1 MKVMRFTAPDM
12 AGAIRELRQ
21 ALGPDAVIL
30 STGRLPGGGVEIS
43 AAVDDKTPAPKP
55 QSPAQAPPAP
65 VESGS
70 NGQAAVSALARRVE
84 SLGRDL
90 KKHLVLAEAATG
102 FAARPEVAPYYTYLT
117 RQEVSPELVS
127 WLMQGLVAIDGRG
140 LLPRLGI
147 RLKKL
152 LQVAGPPKVQR
163 GRPAA
168 WALVGPTGS
177 GKTTT
182 VAKLAAAF
190 YLRQGLSVGMITV
203 DTFRIAATEQLMAY
217 GRIMEVPTTTAGT
230 PAEMQKAME
239 EFSGLDLILVDTVG
253 RAHDDDESLE
263 ELREILL
270 AAKGLESHLVLACP
284 TRDRDQALVA
294 DSFARFDPKTLIFT
308 KLDETATY
316 GPILNRIRETGLP
329 VSYLAVGQK
338 VPDDLEQ
345 ATREGLAKRLM
356 PSRRDL
362 EAAPL

>member
-43 AAVDDKTPAPKP
+43 AAVDD
-55 QSPAQAPPAP
+55 APPKQTAASRMPRAAEAP
-65 VESGS
+65 AEQP
-70 NGQAAVSALARRVE
+70 GQAAVSALARRVE

-90 KKHLVLAEAATG
+90 KRHLVMAEAATG
-102 FAARPEVAPYYTYLT
+102 FSARPEVAPYYGYLS
-117 RQEVSPELVS
+117 RQEVSPEIIGQ
-127 WLMQGLVAIDGRG
+127 LMQGLLSADGRG

-152 LQVAGPPKVQR
+152 LRAAGPPKVQK
-163 GRPAA
+163 GLPAA

-190 YLRQGLSVGMITV
+190 CLRQGLSVGMITV
-203 DTFRIAATEQLMAY
+203 DTFRIAATEQLLAY
-217 GRIMEVPTTTAGT
+217 GRIMEVPTLVAST
-230 PAEMQKAME
+230 PAEMQKAMA
-239 EFSGLDLILVDTVG
+239 EFARVDLILVDTVG
-253 RAHDDDESLE
+253 RAHDDNESLE
-263 ELREILL
+263 ELKEILL

-284 TRDRDQALVA
+284 TRDRDQAMVA
-294 DSFARFDPKTLIFT
+294 ESFSRFDPKTLIFT
-308 KLDETATY
+308 KLDETTTY
-316 GPILNRIRETGLP
+316 GPILNRIRQTGLA
-329 VSYLAVGQK
+329 VSYLATGQR

-362 EAAPL
+362 EAALP